1 MKYVFTFLIIPLFLL
16 NSTSQKEDFIG
27 KWIGEDQG
35 EIGFIS
41 FDTEGYAAFEIE
53 GQLMG
58 GKEFYMNG
66 QKGKMTYTINTKTS
80 PIEVDFILTKVI
92 TSESKKILGIA
103 EFLDKDTMNFNM
115 SFDAT
120 RPSEFGENAIT
131 LKRVK

>member
-92 TSESKKILGIA
+92 TGESKKILGIA

>member
-92 TSESKKILGIA
+92 TGESKNILGIA

>member
-120 RPSEFGENAIT
+120 RPSEFGENAIM

>member
-16 NSTSQKEDFIG
+16 NRTSQKEDFIG

>member
-16 NSTSQKEDFIG
+16 NSTSQKEDFVG

-92 TSESKKILGIA
+92 TGESKNILGIA

>member
-16 NSTSQKEDFIG
+16 NSTSQKEDFVG

-92 TSESKKILGIA
+92 TGESKKILGIA

-120 RPSEFGENAIT
+120 RPSEFGVNAIT

>member
-16 NSTSQKEDFIG
+16 NSTSQKEDFVG

-92 TSESKKILGIA
+92 TGESKKILGIA